1 MRSPGRELARTGIPV
16 ELAAA
21 QAELAAAE
29 ALFNMA
35 REPALV
41 DHAIHRLLAAEGRLG
56 YLLHLARAEA
66 HDA

>member
-1 MRSPGRELARTGIPV
+1 MRSPGRELPRTGIPV
-16 ELAAA
+16 ELAEA

-41 DHAIHRLLAAEGRLG
+41 DHAIHRLLAAERRLG
-56 YLLHLARAEA
+56 YLLQIARAEA
-66 HDA
+66 PHA

>member
-1 MRSPGRELARTGIPV
+1 MRSADRAQPRAGIPAEV
-16 ELAAA
+16 AAA

-41 DHAIHRLLAAEGRLG
+41 DHAIHRLLAAERRLG
-56 YLLHLARAEA
+56 YLLQVARAESA
-66 HDA
+66 DA